1 MLYQVIHHI
10 IISYYLTRK
19 KSFYFITH
27 AWYCLLCALSMK
39 YECTQSIWGLCKSLI
54 RGKLNVPFG
63 GSVKIY
69 AYSIFFGPK
78 LQMQKSTAPN
88 ILFKT
93 YVYQGMK
100 ICQRHTTTFHVGYI
114 VCWCLKKEMLTMCFD
129 IRCRKTYILSHS
141 HSFLRKKVDYLLW
154 SLSTRHK
161 RPIVIIVEVQYELGN
176 GKLTHMIIN
185 RCWMIPYLISAK
197 NIHIS

>member
-1 MLYQVIHHI
+1 MLLTLLNRSYNVIYIKLLYQVIHHI

-19 KSFYFITH
+19 KSFYFITR
-27 AWYCLLCALSMK
+27 AWYCLFCALSMK

-63 GSVKIY
+63 GSMKIY
-69 AYSIFFGPK
+69 AYSIFWS
-78 LQMQKSTAPN
+78 QTTNAKSMAPN

-114 VCWCLKKEMLTMCFD
+114 VCWCLKKEMLTMCVLIYD
-129 IRCRKTYILSHS
+129 
-141 HSFLRKKVDYLLW
+141 V
-154 SLSTRHK
+154 
-161 RPIVIIVEVQYELGN
+161 
-176 GKLTHMIIN
+176 GKLISS
-185 RCWMIPYLISAK
+185 LILTAS
-197 NIHIS
+197 

>member
-1 MLYQVIHHI
+1 
-10 IISYYLTRK
+10 
-19 KSFYFITH
+19 
-27 AWYCLLCALSMK
+27 MK

-69 AYSIFFGPK
+69 AYSIFWSQTTK
-78 LQMQKSTAPN
+78 MQKVWHPTYCSKHMYIKAWKFAKG
-88 ILFKT
+88 IHYISCGIYCLLMFKKRNVD
-93 YVYQGMK
+93 YV
-100 ICQRHTTTFHVGYI
+100 
-114 VCWCLKKEMLTMCFD
+114 CFD
-129 IRCRKTYILSHS
+129 IRCRKTYILSL
-141 HSFLRKKVDYLLW
+141 SFSQLLKKKVDYLLW

-197 NIHIS
+197 NIHIFKRRNIHVLYPCHYKC

>member
-1 MLYQVIHHI
+1 MTYSYNDIYIKLLYQVIHRI

-19 KSFYFITH
+19 KSFYVITR
-27 AWYCLLCALSMK
+27 AWYCLFCALSMK

-63 GSVKIY
+63 GTMKIY

-78 LQMQKSTAPN
+78 LQMQKSVAPN

-114 VCWCLKKEMLTMCFD
+114 VCWCLKKEMWTMCFD
-129 IRCRKTYILSHS
+129 IRCRKTYILS
-141 HSFLRKKVDYLLW
+141 L
-154 SLSTRHK
+154 
-161 RPIVIIVEVQYELGN
+161 I
-176 GKLTHMIIN
+176 LTA
-185 RCWMIPYLISAK
+185 S
-197 NIHIS
+197 

>member
-1 MLYQVIHHI
+1 M

-27 AWYCLLCALSMK
+27 AWYCLFCALSMK

-69 AYSIFFGPK
+69 AYSIFWSQTTKMPK
-78 LQMQKSTAPN
+78 VWHP
-88 ILFKT
+88 T
-93 YVYQGMK
+93 YCSKHM
-100 ICQRHTTTFHVGYI
+100 YI
-114 VCWCLKKEMLTMCFD
+114 KAWKFAKGIHYISCGIYCLLWCLKKEMLTMCFD

-141 HSFLRKKVDYLLW
+141 HSFLRKKLTIYYGRYL
-154 SLSTRHK
+154 HD
-161 RPIVIIVEVQYELGN
+161 
-176 GKLTHMIIN
+176 
-185 RCWMIPYLISAK
+185 ISAP
-197 NIHIS
+197 